1 MNTPDITPAQ
11 IGAFSQG
18 AIALAASFGF
28 HLSQAHTIEVL
39 SLSGIAA
46 VTLMWVDAHIRR
58 GRALALAAHNGG
70 YSFKTAIEDDLLGA
84 APPAPVDSAPAAPD
98 MAAAVAA
105 AAPVVVDPTPVVLPP
120 ADPAAPP
127 APATIGQ

>member
-1 MNTPDITPAQ
+1 MNPSMPDITKAQ
-11 IGAFSQG
+11 IAAFAQG
-18 AIALAASFGF
+18 AIALGASFGF
-28 HLSQAHTIEVL
+28 QMSQAHSIELL
-39 SLSGIAA
+39 SLSGVGA
-46 VTLMWVDAHIRR
+46 VALMWVDAHIRR

-70 YSFKTAIEDDLLGA
+70 YSFKTALEDDLLGA

-105 AAPVVVDPTPVVLPP
+105 AAPVIVDPAP

-127 APATIGQ
+127 APAVIGQ